1 MHPGDDGA
9 GLSGIAKHRAGLST
23 NKSATGGTLGDASF
37 RTGAIDL
44 GETSRA
50 HRAAAKPR
58 PYSDRDRS
66 MDADY
71 RRQ

>member
-9 GLSGIAKHRAGLST
+9 GLAGIAKHRSTLST
-23 NKSATGGTLGDASF
+23 NKSAPGATLGSASLQ
-37 RTGAIDL
+37 TGRISL
-44 GETSRA
+44 GQTSRA
-50 HRAAAKPR
+50 HKAAATLR
-58 PYSDRDRS
+58 SYGDRDRS